1 MKSMREHTEIYIE
14 VVGIDAIWEHVKTF
28 KSRHRIRDL
37 FDREHRMTGFHIAE
51 PMRDLCGRA
60 WAESSLTTRT

>member
-37 FDREHRMTGFHIAE
+37 FDREHGMTGFHIADQCVIFVGE
-51 PMRDLCGRA
+51 P
-60 WAESSLTTRT
+60 TRNRV